1 MIKYFVLYVIYGLLP
16 FVIIAQ
22 PATFGKILNLEGSYQ
37 GVGSYMLLEN
47 ENVLMHSGHFCRDG
61 TETIDCI
68 GISEIDFNG
77 NLQSTTYITNQ
88 NFLFGSIGLLE
99 EDTLLLLTRDDV
111 NTSHNITIA
120 NFDLNAKTFQAEKL
134 SIDNNKRYLSE
145 GIQQLNNS
153 YIIHGHYDD
162 LTSGGRIKG
171 FVKRFN
177 QDFSEEISSWTF
189 GQNEILSIGDL
200 RVSNN
205 QDLVFS
211 FSERKVGAGGPEHPV
226 KIIKI
231 DSIGQVLKEYKLE
244 KGDART
250 GTLINIELDNQ
261 DDVYFN
267 YDDVPFHKITKLNA
281 NLDSVLW
288 DIRLPTEYY
297 PLDLG
302 YTVSELMIAQNGDLV
317 VTGSVN
323 YIHEEITRVNSTFVT
338 RIDSANGNIKWL
350 KIFTHEVTE
359 PNLFGLS
366 YADSYVHDVIELPN
380 GNLLGVGQLTQATIE
395 LNGILQEIF
404 LYSISADG
412 CIDGF
417 DCNKDVYV
425 LNAGESVD
433 IFTNTQDLLP
443 LDGISIYPNPVQDNL
458 YLESTEQ
465 GWHYQILNL
474 QGQQML
480 QGEYQNNIEVDQ
492 LPSGIYFLQL
502 SRENELYKAIKF
514 VKE

>member
-1 MIKYFVLYVIYGLLP
+1 MIKYFLLYVMSGLLP
-16 FVIIAQ
+16 LVLIAQ

-37 GVGSYMLLEN
+37 GVGSYVLLDN
-47 ENVLMHSGHFCRDG
+47 ETVHIYSGHFCKNG

-68 GISEIDFNG
+68 GISQIDFNG
-77 NLQSTTYITNQ
+77 NLLNTAYITNQ

-99 EDTLLLLTRDDV
+99 KDTLLLLTRDDISSL
-111 NTSHNITIA
+111 NNITIA
-120 NFDLNAKTFQAEKL
+120 DFELNTNTFQTEKL
-134 SIDNNKRYLSE
+134 SIDNNKRYLPE
-145 GIQQLNNS
+145 GIQKLNNS
-153 YIIHGHYDD
+153 YIVHGHYDD
-162 LTSGGRIKG
+162 LTPGVRIKG

-177 QDFSEEISSWTF
+177 QNFSEEISSWTF
-189 GQNEILSIGDL
+189 GENEFLNVNDL
-200 RVSNN
+200 RITSNEGM
-205 QDLVFS
+205 VFS
-211 FSERKVGAGGPEHPV
+211 FYEENVGPGGPEHPV
-226 KIIKI
+226 KIIMI
-231 DSIGQVLKEYKLE
+231 DTIGQIIKEYKLE
-244 KGDART
+244 NGSAAVNTR
-250 GTLINIELDNQ
+250 INIELDNQ
-261 DDVYFN
+261 DDLYFN
-267 YDDVPFHKITKLNA
+267 YDAAFFHKITKLNA
-281 NLDSVLW
+281 KLDSVIW
-288 DIRLPTEYY
+288 DIRLPTDYY

-317 VTGSVN
+317 VTGSVD

-350 KIFTHEVTE
+350 KIFTHEITE

-366 YADSYVHDVIELPN
+366 YADSYIHDVIELPN

-412 CIDGF
+412 CIEGF

-443 LDGISIYPNPVQDNL
+443 LDEISIYPNPVQDKL
-458 YLESTEQ
+458 YLEATEQ
-465 GWHYQILNL
+465 NWHYQILNL
-474 QGQQML
+474 QGQLIL
-480 QGEYQNNIEVDQ
+480 QGQYENNIEVAQ

-502 SRENELYKAIKF
+502 SREDEMYKAIKF